1 MSFERKLRMMRL
13 ELYCTMLVTNSTNF
27 IKHHH
32 DSEKIK
38 SGIVE
43 YSMKDKIG
51 ALNSTSILN
60 KCSDWQDLLHDKC
73 LDNQLTDVHVEN
85 ATPKD
90 FDNFSNPDMNKNL
103 FVYAAYL
110 VPGIHKFVIYCPI
123 SKRAFC
129 KTIMVDVNTK
139 DYYPEYPSWN
149 KNNRPRLILNVWR

>member
-1 MSFERKLRMMRL
+1 M
-13 ELYCTMLVTNSTNF
+13 
-27 IKHHH
+27 
-32 DSEKIK
+32 
-38 SGIVE
+38 
-43 YSMKDKIG
+43 
-51 ALNSTSILN
+51 
-60 KCSDWQDLLHDKC
+60 LHDKC

-90 FDNFSNPDMNKNL
+90 FDNFYDEDLNKNM

-139 DYYPEYPSWN
+139 DYYPEYPSQF
-149 KNNRPRLILNVWR
+149 